1 MDTLQFIL
9 VTGVAASTPVLLAAL
24 GELLS
29 ERSGILNLGVEG
41 MMLVGAVSAFI
52 ALDASH
58 NILFGLAA
66 AVGAGVALS
75 LVHAFFTV
83 TLRTNQI
90 VTGLALALLGTGL
103 SSFFGKPYVGVPPLT
118 SVGELPLGPLA
129 DIPFVGA
136 IFFNQTPFFYGAFL
150 LTVGVSFYLKR
161 TRPGLLLRALGER
174 PEALDVLGAPVAAL
188 RYMYVA
194 TGGAFAGLGGASLSL
209 SYTPSWVDNMT
220 AGRGW
225 IAIALVIFALWRPW
239 PLLCGA
245 ILFGAA
251 DALGTVLQA
260 QGTSINSY
268 LLAMM
273 PYLLTLV
280 VLAVT
285 GRATLRRRVGVPVAL
300 GVTYD
305 RERR

>member
-1 MDTLQFIL
+1 MDTLQFVLI
-9 VTGVAASTPVLLAAL
+9 TGVAASTPVLLAAL

-41 MMLVGAVSAFI
+41 MMLVGAVAGFI
-52 ALDASH
+52 AMDASGSVLVGVGAAMLAG
-58 NILFGLAA
+58 IGLA
-66 AVGAGVALS
+66 
-75 LVHAFFTV
+75 LVHAFFTI

-103 SSFFGKPYVGVPPLT
+103 SAFFGKPYVGLPPKAR
-118 SVGELPLGPLA
+118 VGEWSLGPLA
-129 DIPFVGA
+129 DIPYVGP
-136 IFFNQTPFFYGAFL
+136 ILFDQTPFFYCAFF
-150 LTVGVSFYLKR
+150 LTATVAFYLRR
-161 TRPGLLLRALGER
+161 TRPGLVLRALGER
-174 PEALDVLGAPVAAL
+174 PEALDVLGAPVVAL
-188 RYMYVA
+188 RYAYVA
-194 TGGAFAGLGGASLSL
+194 LGGALSGLGGASLSL
-209 SYTPSWVDNMT
+209 SYTPSWVENMT

-225 IAIALVIFALWRPW
+225 IAVALVIFALWRPW
-239 PLLCGA
+239 PLLLGA

-251 DALGTVLQA
+251 DALGGVLQA

-268 LLAMM
+268 LLAMT

-285 GRATLRRRVGVPVAL
+285 GRAALRRRVGVPVAL
-300 GVTYD
+300 GVAYD